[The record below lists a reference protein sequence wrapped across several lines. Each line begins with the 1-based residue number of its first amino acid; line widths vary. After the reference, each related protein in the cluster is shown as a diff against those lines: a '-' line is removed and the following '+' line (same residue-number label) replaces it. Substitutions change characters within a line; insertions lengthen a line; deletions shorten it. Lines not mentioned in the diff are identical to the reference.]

1 MTWISFY
8 EGKDFCQFSPS
19 RGHATHNPFPRPA
32 ASVTWLLN
40 DKSVSS
46 SAELDQRLCLWKPQ
60 PFEKGWRKLLFF
72 PHKLGA
78 ARQRVGFRTKPIRE
92 LGAGSA
98 CRESVFLC
106 FLSFFLKKKGSAGS
120 ARKRGPAFQLAPSCL
135 GCFMG
140 FGEISVYSLRRR
152 SPLGYGWCRPPRRFP
167 PASGFWLGCRT
178 ASSSPTPYRC
188 CLKRC
193 ADP

>member
-1 MTWISFY
+1 MQI
-8 EGKDFCQFSPS
+8 GCLS
-19 RGHATHNPFPRPA
+19 RGLFSYKSPLFCNPKLGLQNSPA
-32 ASVTWLLN
+32 KALD
-40 DKSVSS
+40 DKDVSS

-120 ARKRGPAFQLAPSCL
+120 ARKRGPAKKLAPSCL

-152 SPLGYGWCRPPRRFP
+152 SPLGYGWCRPPRRSP

-178 ASSSPTPYRC
+178 ASSSPAPYRC

>member
-1 MTWISFY
+1 MAKQQGADALRQPPVVLIRGNFVPVLTWISFY

-78 ARQRVGFRTKPIRE
+78 ARQRVGFRTKPIHE

-98 CRESVFLC
+98 CSVFTLC
-106 FLSFFLKKKGSAGS
+106 VGALLWDTDGVDH
-120 ARKRGPAFQLAPSCL
+120 LVIL
-135 GCFMG
+135 LLHLG
-140 FGEISVYSLRRR
+140 FGSDAGQLHRLQRLIDAV
-152 SPLGYGWCRPPRRFP
+152 
-167 PASGFWLGCRT
+167 
-178 ASSSPTPYRC
+178 
-188 CLKRC
+188 
-193 ADP
+193 

>member
-1 MTWISFY
+1 MCKSAACLGGFSLTKAPSFAIRNSDC
-8 EGKDFCQFSPS
+8 KIHPQ
-19 RGHATHNPFPRPA
+19 RR
-32 ASVTWLLN
+32 LN
-40 DKSVSS
+40 DKDVSS

-152 SPLGYGWCRPPRRFP
+152 SPLGYGWCRPPRRSP

-178 ASSSPTPYRC
+178 ASSSPAPYRC